1 MGCGESKHAVATV
14 DTINKPSDSAT
25 ITDGK
30 TNTNVA
36 TETSNGD
43 VNVPNG
49 EKKDDS
55 NGVTKEEIVPGN
67 GELPSQVENVKDD
80 GKKNDGAVVAEAKE
94 DDGAAKEECKEE
106 PKEKNVDNQETTP
119 EKTTS
124 KGDAAAETKEED
136 SINQKNEENK
146 QGPEAAS
153 TKEENIPKAEEK
165 AAESK
170 EDSKAN

>member
-14 DTINKPSDSAT
+14 DTISKPSDSAT

-30 TNTNVA
+30 TSTNVA

-43 VNVPNG
+43 VNAPNG

-124 KGDAAAETKEED
+124 EGDAAATKEED

-153 TKEENIPKAEEK
+153 SKEENIPKAEEK